1 MSDQSER
8 KTLSLNPG
16 TKKKASNAEPR
27 VRSGARARAA
37 SLQQDRQGGPK
48 REARPYVEKRD
59 QDRRERPAFN
69 RDRADRPQ
77 SGERREFSG
86 ERRERPAFNRDRDS
100 RPQSGERREFS
111 GERREFSGERRER
124 PTFNRDRDS
133 RPQSGE
139 RREFSGERREFSGER
154 RERPAF
160 NRDRDSRPQSG
171 ERREFSGERRERPA
185 FNRDRDSRPQSG
197 ERREFSGE
205 RRERPAFN
213 RDRDSRPQSGERRE
227 FSGERR
233 ERPAFNRDRDSRPQ
247 SGERREFSGERR
259 ERPAFNR
266 DRDGRPQSGERREFS
281 GERRERPAFNRD
293 RDSRPQSGERRE
305 FSGERRERPAFN
317 HDRDSRP
324 QSGERR
330 EFSGERRER
339 PAFNRDRDSRPQSG
353 ERREFSGERRERPA
367 FNRDRD
373 SRPQSGERREFSGER
388 RERPAFNRD
397 RDSRPQTGERR
408 NFSGE
413 RRERPAFKGDKE
425 SSERTPA
432 GKMPSKLFSPAGDSD
447 AFPQYVS
454 PIQRVDSP
462 QAPKPGQ
469 RLPDSNIEQNERV
482 QVKALQG
489 ERYRLFAPCP
499 QGLEE
504 ALSLELQA
512 LGYENVQTGRAGCH
526 FDADWIGVMRANL
539 SSRLATRILLE
550 VSHAPVTNEED
561 ILALAR
567 VTPWERWFGPEQTLR
582 VDTSAV
588 RSPMQSLQY
597 CNLRAKDGI
606 CDRLRDLEGARP
618 SIDTVRPDAK
628 VHLFLDETS
637 ATFYLDTSGES
648 LFKRGWRHDK
658 GDAPLRE
665 NLAAGLLALSG
676 WDPSKPLIDPFCGS
690 GTILIE
696 AAWMALGAPPGIWR
710 PFHFERLRCHD
721 QRLWRDI
728 KDEARSMIAPR
739 LDTPL
744 IGYDINPTVLDAA
757 RSNLERSHLTL
768 ETIRFEQGD
777 ALKIRPETKAGWIVT
792 NPPYGERLEHQD
804 EDFWPNWA
812 SNLKQNFANWS
823 VNMISSDLEL
833 PRHMRLKP
841 KRRYPLYNGAL
852 DCRLFCFDMVPA
864 SYRNNETASD
874 ASEDSASAE

>member
-8 KTLSLNPG
+8 KTLSLSPG

-37 SLQQDRQGGPK
+37 SQQQDRQGGPK

-59 QDRRERPAFN
+59 QERRERPAFN
-69 RDRADRPQ
+69 RDREGGRPQSGERREFSGERRERPSFDRNREGGRPQ

-86 ERRERPAFNRDRDS
+86 ERRERPAFDRNRE
-100 RPQSGERREFS
+100 G
-111 GERREFSGERRER
+111 
-124 PTFNRDRDS
+124 
-133 RPQSGE
+133 
-139 RREFSGERREFSGER
+139 
-154 RERPAF
+154 
-160 NRDRDSRPQSG
+160 
-171 ERREFSGERRERPA
+171 
-185 FNRDRDSRPQSG
+185 
-197 ERREFSGE
+197 
-205 RRERPAFN
+205 
-213 RDRDSRPQSGERRE
+213 
-227 FSGERR
+227 
-233 ERPAFNRDRDSRPQ
+233 
-247 SGERREFSGERR
+247 
-259 ERPAFNR
+259 
-266 DRDGRPQSGERREFS
+266 GRPQSGERREFS

-293 RDSRPQSGERRE
+293 HEG
-305 FSGERRERPAFN
+305 G
-317 HDRDSRP
+317 
-324 QSGERR
+324 
-330 EFSGERRER
+330 
-339 PAFNRDRDSRPQSG
+339 
-353 ERREFSGERRERPA
+353 
-367 FNRDRD
+367 
-373 SRPQSGERREFSGER
+373 RPQSGERREFSGER

-413 RRERPAFKGDKE
+413 RRERPAFQGDKE
-425 SSERTPA
+425 TSDRTPA
-432 GKMPSKLFSPAGDSD
+432 GKMPSGLFKPAGDSD

-665 NLAAGLLALSG
+665 NLAAGLLVLSG

-777 ALKIRPETKAGWIVT
+777 ALKIRPETEAGWIVT

-864 SYRNNETASD
+864 SYRNNETASGT
-874 ASEDSASAE
+874 SEDSASDD